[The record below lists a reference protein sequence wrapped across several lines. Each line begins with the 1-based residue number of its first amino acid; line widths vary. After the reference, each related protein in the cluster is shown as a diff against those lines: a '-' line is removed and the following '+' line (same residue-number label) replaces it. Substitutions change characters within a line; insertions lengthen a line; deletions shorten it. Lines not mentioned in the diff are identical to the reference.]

1 MTMGDLPTVYQFLRE
16 FGLPTLGL
24 VFVVYAAS
32 RCVQWVGREVVTP
45 LRDRHFRF
53 LDEVEGLL
61 KVLEQ
66 TQRNLVTSQ
75 NAILE
80 QVAEATKSNPALK
93 NPGPTGKQ

>member
-1 MTMGDLPTVYQFLRE
+1 MGGLDMGDLPTVYQFLRE

-24 VFVVYAAS
+24 IFVVYAAS
-32 RCVQWVGREVVTP
+32 RCVQWIGRGVVTP

-66 TQRNLVTSQ
+66 TQKNLVTSQ
-75 NAILE
+75 NAILN
-80 QVAEATKSNPALK
+80 QVAEVTKSTPGLK
-93 NPGPTGKQ
+93 Q

>member
-1 MTMGDLPTVYQFLRE
+1 MGGLEMGDLPTVYQFLRE

-24 VFVVYAAS
+24 IFVVYAIS
-32 RCVQWVGREVVTP
+32 RCVQWIGREVVTP

-66 TQRNLVTSQ
+66 TQKNLVTSQ
-75 NAILE
+75 NAILN
-80 QVAEATKSNPALK
+80 QVAEVTKSNPALK
-93 NPGPTGKQ
+93 Q

>member
-1 MTMGDLPTVYQFLRE
+1 MEDLPTFYQALRE

-24 VFVVYAAS
+24 VFVIYAVW
-32 RCVQWVGREVVTP
+32 RCVQWIGREVVTP

-66 TQRNLVTSQ
+66 TQKNLVASQ
-75 NAILE
+75 NAILQ
-80 QVAEATKSNPALK
+80 QVAEVTRSNPTLIPQ
-93 NPGPTGKQ
+93 PGPNGKQ